1 MSYVIKGGQQG
12 SDRLAVIADALR
24 QTTAQLLDRAGS
36 LAGATIVDAACGG
49 GHVALELAE
58 RVGPRGHVFGFDLDA
73 VKLDLAAALANERA
87 LSNITFMRAD
97 VLDAWPVDGV
107 DLVYARFILTH
118 LQQPETCLARAK
130 AALRAGGR
138 LVVEDIDIEGRFSDP
153 PCAALDR
160 ADVLYIEAVRRQ
172 GGDPLIGRRLHR
184 LVEGAGFEGV
194 QIGLVQPFAR

>member
-1 MSYVIKGGQQG
+1 
-12 SDRLAVIADALR
+12 
-24 QTTAQLLDRAGS
+24 
-36 LAGATIVDAACGG
+36 
-49 GHVALELAE
+49 
-58 RVGPRGHVFGFDLDA
+58 
-73 VKLDLAAALANERA
+73 
-87 LSNITFMRAD
+87 
-97 VLDAWPVDGV
+97 
-107 DLVYARFILTH
+107 
-118 LQQPETCLARAK
+118 LARAK

-194 QIGLVQPFAR
+194 QIGLVQPFARQGSAKQTAILTLAAIAGSLTAAGIAAREEVEALLRDVEAFASRLDTTVSMPRIFQTLATRP